1 MGFDQPSEQ
10 YSFFHAEINDEGA
23 NGQDKQS
30 HPQNTSEQR
39 PGGDS
44 GEGMK
49 EVAGTLSSGAQN
61 PFRGEENDGQDAVG
75 KRANEAQAGKEH
87 VSEVAE
93 PQLRSGDSQDKRPE
107 LGFEKTPGFVG
118 LMVTQDPPGGAA
130 APDKSTA
137 AAPASKPQP
146 PQPPSPPPPPA
157 ASTPDK
163 STAGAAVPEKST
175 AAAPASK
182 PQPPQPPSPPPPAA
196 ASTPDKSTAAGT
208 LAKSGGL
215 QDRMKLFEG
224 ASPPVT
230 QQPATRPAMRPAQPE
245 DKDLIKESRLAKA
258 QLKQSEAH
266 LKKLDEAVEV
276 KREESVSAR
285 ILASQRGAEK
295 ESVNDKEMLARKEA
309 ETRMETRIT
318 ETPMSPSREQGMGS
332 VNLRSS
338 SPNHPHSF
346 ETHPESY
353 MAPFQG
359 FR

>member
-1 MGFDQPSEQ
+1 
-10 YSFFHAEINDEGA
+10 
-23 NGQDKQS
+23 
-30 HPQNTSEQR
+30 
-39 PGGDS
+39 
-44 GEGMK
+44 
-49 EVAGTLSSGAQN
+49 
-61 PFRGEENDGQDAVG
+61 
-75 KRANEAQAGKEH
+75 
-87 VSEVAE
+87 
-93 PQLRSGDSQDKRPE
+93 
-107 LGFEKTPGFVG
+107 
-118 LMVTQDPPGGAA
+118 
-130 APDKSTA
+130 
-137 AAPASKPQP
+137 
-146 PQPPSPPPPPA
+146 
-157 ASTPDK
+157 
-163 STAGAAVPEKST
+163 
-175 AAAPASK
+175 
-182 PQPPQPPSPPPPAA
+182 
-196 ASTPDKSTAAGT
+196 
-208 LAKSGGL
+208 
-215 QDRMKLFEG
+215 MKLFEG

>member
-1 MGFDQPSEQ
+1 MGFDQPSVQ

-23 NGQDKQS
+23 NGQDKQN
-30 HPQNTSEQR
+30 HPENTSEQR

-49 EVAGTLSSGAQN
+49 EVAGTLSSGAQK
-61 PFRGEENDGQDAVG
+61 PLRGEENDGQDAVG

-107 LGFEKTPGFVG
+107 LGFDKTPGFVG
-118 LMVTQDPPGGAA
+118 LMVTPDPPGAAA

-146 PQPPSPPPPPA
+146 PQPPSPPPP
-157 ASTPDK
+157 
-163 STAGAAVPEKST
+163 V
-175 AAAPASK
+175 
-182 PQPPQPPSPPPPAA
+182 A

-230 QQPATRPAMRPAQPE
+230 QQSATRPAMRPAQPE

-258 QLKQSEAH
+258 QLKQAEAY
-266 LKKLDEAVEV
+266 LKKPDEAMEV
-276 KREESVSAR
+276 KSSEEESVSAR

-295 ESVNDKEMLARKEA
+295 ESVNDKAMLARKEA
-309 ETRMETRIT
+309 ETRMGTRIT
-318 ETPMSPSREQGMGS
+318 ETPVSPTREQGKGS